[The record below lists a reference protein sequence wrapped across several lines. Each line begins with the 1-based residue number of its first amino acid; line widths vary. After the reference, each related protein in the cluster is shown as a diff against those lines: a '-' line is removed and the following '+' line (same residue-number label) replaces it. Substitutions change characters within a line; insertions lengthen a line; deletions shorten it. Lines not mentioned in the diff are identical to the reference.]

1 MTDNGKINRR
11 SFIKTS
17 SIVGGAFFMKSI
29 LPGQAMEMLPKIDN
43 VENDKL
49 TGDAIL
55 KGVCDIHLHCSP
67 DSRERC
73 IDEYH
78 FMQDAVHAGYR
89 AVMFKSNDFS
99 CHDRAY
105 IIRQA
110 LSGAECYGSF
120 CMNRVHGDRVN
131 PFAARKAVETSGGLC
146 RCIWLPT
153 LDASYQYKYEGRKER
168 GIPVL
173 DDNGKVLPEV
183 VKVMEIC
190 AEANIILAT
199 GHSSPDESITLI
211 RKANE
216 IGLKRIVVTHANSFI
231 WTMTTDQIKECM
243 ELGAF
248 IEYCYLPCL
257 WGRGSKMPQYKRQS
271 IDDFLSFVKIDP
283 TRSFISTDLGQAVMP
298 HPVQGMKDCILKLQ
312 YGGILQGDIDLL
324 VRKNPSWLLGID

>member
-1 MTDNGKINRR
+1 
-11 SFIKTS
+11 
-17 SIVGGAFFMKSI
+17 
-29 LPGQAMEMLPKIDN
+29 
-43 VENDKL
+43 
-49 TGDAIL
+49 
-55 KGVCDIHLHCSP
+55 
-67 DSRERC
+67 
-73 IDEYH
+73 
-78 FMQDAVHAGYR
+78 
-89 AVMFKSNDFS
+89 
-99 CHDRAY
+99 
-105 IIRQA
+105 
-110 LSGAECYGSF
+110 
-120 CMNRVHGDRVN
+120 MNRVHGDRVN

-168 GIPVL
+168 GFPVL

-190 AEANIILAT
+190 AEANIILTT

-243 ELGAF
+243 EFGAF

-283 TRSFISTDLGQAVMP
+283 TRSFISTDLGQVVMP
-298 HPVQGMKDCILKLQ
+298 HPAQGMKDCILKLQ
-312 YGGILQGDIDLL
+312 DGGISQGDIDLL